1 MERIYEYRWSSATV
15 HIDRGTDPS
24 LSEDCYLK
32 EEIKD
37 WQVYL
42 SKKDD
47 EQLVK
52 DIRNSLMTGRPCG
65 DDEFIQS
72 IEGLL
77 DRKLPAY
84 TQTTVRETS

>member
-1 MERIYEYRWSSATV
+1 MEKAYEYRWSSARGY
-15 HIDRGTDPS
+15 IERGTDPL

-42 SKKDD
+42 GERND

-52 DIRNSLMTGRPCG
+52 DIRKSSMTCRPCG

-77 DRKLPAY
+77 CRKLLALPWG
-84 TQTTVRETS
+84 RPPKSK